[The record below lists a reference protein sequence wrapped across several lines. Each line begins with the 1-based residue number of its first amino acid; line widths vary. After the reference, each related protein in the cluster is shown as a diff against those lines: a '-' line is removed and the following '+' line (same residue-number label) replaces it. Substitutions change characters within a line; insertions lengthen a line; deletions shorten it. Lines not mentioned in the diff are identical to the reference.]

1 MGIGKN
7 WSNKEM
13 EFELLKWE
21 KLMLS
26 RRLKTRVGVNCWSCG
41 GTIPKGSVAYGDT
54 YTRVCVKC
62 WENKV
67 VPSVKKGI
75 AKILNTITASEID
88 LETNRKKIDQIN
100 MLANLQ

>member
-1 MGIGKN
+1 MGIGKD
-7 WSNKEM
+7 WATKELN
-13 EFELLKWE
+13 FDLLKWE
-21 KLMLS
+21 HIMLS
-26 RRLKTRVGVNCWSCG
+26 RRIKTRVEVSCWGCG
-41 GTIPKGSVAYGDT
+41 GVIPKGSIAYGDT

-67 VPSVKKGI
+67 VPSVKKGM
-75 AKILNTITASEID
+75 ATILNIITASEID

>member
-1 MGIGKN
+1 MGIGKD
-7 WSNKEM
+7 WASKEM
-13 EFELLKWE
+13 KFELLKWE

-26 RRLKTRVGVNCWSCG
+26 RRLKTRVEVNCWSCNG
-41 GTIPKGSVAYGDT
+41 IIPKGSVAYGDT

-62 WENKV
+62 WESKV

-75 AKILNTITASEID
+75 AEILNIITASEIE
-88 LETNRKKIDQIN
+88 LETNRKKIEQIN